1 MSSVL
6 GRRQQGVG
14 QCFAKQPLFFG
25 IRGGEAV
32 TGAAK
37 LQIPGRDNDN
47 DTAKPSWAALTQN
60 QSPEPGVHGPTKDSG
75 RTSGMSR

>member
-1 MSSVL
+1 MAPEIIPVPLLGDFSMPSVL

-47 DTAKPSWAALTQN
+47 DTAR
-60 QSPEPGVHGPTKDSG
+60 PEQ
-75 RTSGMSR
+75 